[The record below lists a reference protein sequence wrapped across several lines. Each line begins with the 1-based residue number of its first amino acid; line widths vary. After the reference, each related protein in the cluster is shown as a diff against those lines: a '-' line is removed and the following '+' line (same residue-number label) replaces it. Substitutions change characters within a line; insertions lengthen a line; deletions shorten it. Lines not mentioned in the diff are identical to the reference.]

1 MCVTRV
7 ECVQNGCVTLTFV
20 QPSCGVRANC
30 RGRSLEVFAARAAV
44 GEALAAAG
52 GAEDLA
58 HDARVRRGAEGLL
71 LRDYTCASVLCIF

>member
-1 MCVTRV
+1 MTDAQ
-7 ECVQNGCVTLTFV
+7 EPL
-20 QPSCGVRANC
+20 GVSLPCRALGLG
-30 RGRSLEVFAARAAV
+30 RGSRGLWALEVFAARAAV
-44 GEALAAAG
+44 GAALATAG